1 MAVDDT
7 PPLRRNR
14 RGHGRATLADVAGV
28 AEVTK
33 ITVSRYLREPTRVA
47 AATAERIRAA
57 LASTGYVPNK
67 QAGLLASGRSNI
79 VAALIPNLG
88 HSIFGET
95 VQALSEALQAAG
107 HELLLASTG
116 YSPEREEEQ
125 LRALLGWAPLG
136 LVITGRHHT
145 DGARRLL
152 ADAHAAGTP
161 IVEVWDHQPGENS
174 PFAQIGFN
182 HAQVG
187 RAMAQHLLAAGHR
200 ALAYVDSGV
209 DTDFRAHER
218 GTAFADEARR
228 AGASIRLQRA
238 AKGDPFDAGRQA
250 LRELLSA
257 VPDAGPAANAA
268 PGIAALPGRPSAV
281 ACAND
286 HLACGLLMQAQAQG
300 LRVPQDLAV
309 LGFGDFPVGRQLQ
322 PALSTVQSPS
332 QQIGQATAQAL
343 LAALRS
349 GLAPASQA
357 LPWQLIVRGSTSAN
371 PPSPT

>member
-7 PPLRRNR
+7 PPQRRSR
-14 RGHGRATLADVAGV
+14 RGHGRATLDDVARA

-33 ITVSRYLREPTRVA
+33 ITVSRYLREPTKVA
-47 AATAERIRAA
+47 AATAVRIRAA
-57 LASTGYVPNK
+57 LASSGYVPNK

-136 LVITGRHHT
+136 LVVTGRHHT

-152 ADAHAAGTP
+152 ADAHAAGMP
-161 IVEVWDHQPGENS
+161 VVEVWDHQPDEVT

-187 RAMAQHLLAAGHR
+187 RAMARHLLDAGHR

-209 DTDFRAHER
+209 HTDFRAHER
-218 GTAFADEARR
+218 GAAFADEVRR

-238 AKGDPFDAGRQA
+238 ATGDPFDAGRQA
-250 LRELLSA
+250 LRELLA
-257 VPDAGPAANAA
+257 PGPATGAA
-268 PGIAALPGRPSAV
+268 PGMAALPGGPSAV

-322 PALSTVQSPS
+322 PALSTVHPPS
-332 QQIGQATAQAL
+332 QQIGRATAQAL
-343 LAALRS
+343 LAALHS
-349 GLAPASQA
+349 GQAPVGQA
-357 LPWQLIVRGSTSAN
+357 LPWQLIVRGSTAAVL
-371 PPSPT
+371 PGQG